1 MPDAKDDQAVM
12 DFMREKYEK
21 KRWFNVRDQTPKQE
35 EIPRRPSLGKP
46 PQKEKKTVSVCMCVH
61 MHEAMVLNCCMN
73 DKWFFY
79 TS

>member
-35 EIPRRPSLGKP
+35 EIPRRPLSGEATTER
-46 PQKEKKTVSVCMCVH
+46 KEDSECVH
-61 MHEAMVLNCCMN
+61 VCTYA
-73 DKWFFY
+73 
-79 TS
+79 